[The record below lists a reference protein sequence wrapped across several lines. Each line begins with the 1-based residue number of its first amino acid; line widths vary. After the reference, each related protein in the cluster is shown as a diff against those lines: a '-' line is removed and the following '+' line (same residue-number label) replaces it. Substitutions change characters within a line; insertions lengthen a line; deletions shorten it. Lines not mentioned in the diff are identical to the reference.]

1 MDPMGQI
8 HHHGHNYSRIMKKC
22 IQVFSKLVRTFNELE
37 PFPVTYV
44 TWNSLLLLRLGCG
57 RSCKSC
63 ARTMLNVSKNC
74 KEPQKRQW
82 WFQPNFVRIKW
93 MKWNEGMKEG
103 MKEWKNVE
111 WRQEGRKEGRNVAWR
126 RKGGRKEGRKEWM
139 NEWMNTDAT
148 GGHFAWFLPP
158 KKIFIVWVGF
168 LKWPHINWFTS
179 AVSCWKNGDPQKTG
193 AFIWEKKR
201 FNMFLFNNT
210 SQKIH
215 ESLEHEQIR

>member
-93 MKWNEGMKEG
+93 NE
-103 MKEWKNVE
+103 MKEWRKE
-111 WRQEGRKEGRNVAWR
+111 WRNEKMLNEGRKEGRKEGRNVAWR
-126 RKGGRKEGRKEWM
+126 RKGGRKEGRNEWM
-139 NEWMNTDAT
+139 NEYRCNWWSFRVISSPEENIHCLSWFPEMTPYKLVHL
-148 GGHFAWFLPP
+148 GGEL
-158 KKIFIVWVGF
+158 
-168 LKWPHINWFTS
+168 LEKWRST
-179 AVSCWKNGDPQKTG
+179 KNGCIYLG
-193 AFIWEKKR
+193 EKAVQHV
-201 FNMFLFNNT
+201 FV
-210 SQKIH
+210 
-215 ESLEHEQIR
+215 